1 MLVTSIFFFSPNV
14 FYLIQNKFCH
24 LMAFKSSSV
33 NAFNLD
39 CSKLLSFSKELN
51 LYLRILNFTIPKEGA
66 FYFLPKDKILV
77 WSKFKAFADNI
88 INVAQK
94 LKFVHKMVENSVWEK
109 VTNIFVCFYNDF
121 KSILT
126 QGC

>member
-1 MLVTSIFFFSPNV
+1 
-14 FYLIQNKFCH
+14 
-24 LMAFKSSSV
+24 MAFKSSSA